1 MFRTFLN
8 DGVVVVKDKTASS
21 NWRKNKSLKVNSEN
35 NTQAPYKANAFVL
48 VENTMV
54 CEQL

>member
-35 NTQAPYKANAFVL
+35 NTQAPLKANAFVL

-54 CEQL
+54 CE